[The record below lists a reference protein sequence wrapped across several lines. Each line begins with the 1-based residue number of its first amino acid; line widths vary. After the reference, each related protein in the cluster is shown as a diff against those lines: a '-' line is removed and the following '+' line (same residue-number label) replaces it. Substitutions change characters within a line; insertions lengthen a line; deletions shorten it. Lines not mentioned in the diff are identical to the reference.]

1 MYFAYAAFQAEQPKS
16 VAEQRA
22 DDQRRGELALAIS
35 QLLHHGRA
43 TAATA
48 SPVPQQSRT
57 VRHHAH
63 HYA

>member
-1 MYFAYAAFQAEQPKS
+1 MYFAYTAFQAEQPKS
-16 VAEQRA
+16 VAERRA

-35 QLLHHGRA
+35 KLLHRGRA

-48 SPVPQQSRT
+48 APVPPQPRT

-63 HYA
+63 HFA